1 MGLYMGKLI
10 AKLYGQQEVRI
21 LMLGLDCAGKT
32 TILYRLMKSGLGEVR
47 DCTACAHSTS
57 LGFNVET
64 IEYKNVKFTSWDVGG
79 RDKARPLWRH
89 YYPNTDAIIFVL
101 DSSDRE
107 RLPEMREEIGRYLH
121 EDELRDSLF
130 LILANK
136 QDLPNALPPDVIR
149 EKLELDTLLRG
160 RQWHLQPASAREGQ
174 GLYEGLDWLTAKLAN
189 KEAHKYVTQSVVEA
203 RTDAEALT
211 KSNPIKSVVRYF
223 KSWWSNVGQAMAT

>member
-21 LMLGLDCAGKT
+21 LM
-32 TILYRLMKSGLGEVR
+32 
-47 DCTACAHSTS
+47 

-101 DSSDRE
+101 DSNDRE
-107 RLPEMREEIGRYLH
+107 RLPEMREEIGRYLN
-121 EDELRDSLF
+121 EDELRDCLF

-149 EKLELDTLLRG
+149 EKLELDTVLRD
-160 RQWHLQPASAREGQ
+160 RQWHLQPTSAREGH
-174 GLYEGLDWLTAKLAN
+174 GLYEGLDWLTAKLGS

-203 RTDAEALT
+203 KDDAVAMT
-211 KSNPIKSVVRYF
+211 KSNPIKSAVRYF
-223 KSWWSNVGQAMAT
+223 KSWLGNVGQATAT

>member
-21 LMLGLDCAGKT
+21 LMLGLDAAGKT
-32 TILYRLMKSGLGEVR
+32 TTLYRLKLGEVV
-47 DCTACAHSTS
+47 TTIPTI
-57 LGFNVET
+57 GFNVET

-101 DSSDRE
+101 DSNDRE
-107 RLPEMREEIGRYLH
+107 RLPEMREEIGRYLN
-121 EDELRDSLF
+121 EDELRDCLF

-149 EKLELDTLLRG
+149 EKLELDTVLRD
-160 RQWHLQPASAREGQ
+160 RQWHLQPTSAREGH
-174 GLYEGLDWLTAKLAN
+174 GLYEGLDWLTAKLGS

-203 RTDAEALT
+203 KDDAVAMT
-211 KSNPIKSVVRYF
+211 KSNPIKSAVRYF
-223 KSWWSNVGQAMAT
+223 KSWLGNVGQATAT

>member
-21 LMLGLDCAGKT
+21 LMLGLDAAGKT
-32 TILYRLMKSGLGEVR
+32 TTLYRLKLGEVV
-47 DCTACAHSTS
+47 TTIPTI
-57 LGFNVET
+57 GFNVET

>member
-1 MGLYMGKLI
+1 MGLYVGKLI

-21 LMLGLDCAGKT
+21 LMLGLDAAGKT
-32 TILYRLMKSGLGEVR
+32 TTLYRLKLGEVV
-47 DCTACAHSTS
+47 TTIPTI
-57 LGFNVET
+57 GFNVET

-101 DSSDRE
+101 DSNDRE
-107 RLPEMREEIGRYLH
+107 RLPEMRQEIGTYLQ

-136 QDLPNALPPDVIR
+136 QDMPNALPPDVIK

-160 RQWHLQPASAREGQ
+160 RQWHLQPASAKEGH
-174 GLYEGLDWLTAKLAN
+174 GLYGGLDWLAAKLAS

-203 RTDAEALT
+203 KTDAEALT
-211 KSNPIKSVVRYF
+211 KSNPIKSLVRYF
-223 KSWWSNVGQAMAT
+223 KSWFGNVGQATAT

>member
-21 LMLGLDCAGKT
+21 LMLGLDAAGKT
-32 TILYRLMKSGLGEVR
+32 TTLYRLKLGEVV
-47 DCTACAHSTS
+47 TTIPTI
-57 LGFNVET
+57 GFNVET

-79 RDKARPLWRH
+79 RDKARALWRH

-101 DSSDRE
+101 DSNDRE
-107 RLPEMREEIGRYLH
+107 RLPEMRQEIGRYLH

-174 GLYEGLDWLTAKLAN
+174 GLYEGLDWLTATLAN

-203 RTDAEALT
+203 KTDAEALT
-211 KSNPIKSVVRYF
+211 RSNPIKSVVRYF
-223 KSWWSNVGQAMAT
+223 KSWWGNVGQATAT